1 MIGQQQQPEGGREE
15 RVVVVDR
22 LACVR
27 SALFLILSHQPDIT
41 IAGDRGGI
49 VGLTDYLVDVQA
61 TILLLD
67 WTLTGSDPA
76 NLMRSLRA
84 GCPGLVIIAL
94 STRPEHH
101 PESLQAGAHAFIC
114 KGDEPE
120 NLLTLIRGLVRRQT
134 PISCHGER

>member
-1 MIGQQQQPEGGREE
+1 VNGQRDKPEDGREE

-41 IAGDRGGI
+41 IAGDRGSI
-49 VGLTDYLVDVQA
+49 DGLADYLTEVHA

-67 WTLTGSDPA
+67 WTLAGTDPA
-76 NLMRSLRA
+76 SLIRSIHA
-84 GCPGLVIIAL
+84 NCPGLLIITL

-101 PESLQAGAHAFIC
+101 AEALHAGAHAFIC

-120 NLLTLIRGLVRRQT
+120 NLLKLIRGLVRR
-134 PISCHGER
+134 